1 MIDGLKV
8 RIRGIESADA
18 VVIHKNWNSLE
29 LRTYLA
35 SRTPNSL
42 EEEQDFVKSSWNSKR
57 FGNLTLGIETL
68 QEKKLVGTI
77 GYERMWNLASG
88 SAEVGIAIWEPEERS
103 KGYGSEAMYLLGF
116 YAFELMGLHRLQLH
130 VAGFNKRG
138 IATYKKVGYKEV
150 GRLREAEFIY
160 NKYQDMFFMDI
171 LAHEID
177 YPQELNKKLDIYRRQ
192 AIE

>member
-8 RIRGIESADA
+8 RIRGLESADA

-42 EEEQDFVKSSWNSKR
+42 EEEQDFIKSSWGSKR
-57 FGNLTLGIETL
+57 VGNSTLGIETL

-77 GYERMWNLASG
+77 GYERMWTLASG

-103 KGYGSEAMYLLGF
+103 KGYGTEAMYLLGF

-130 VAGFNKRG
+130 VAGINKRG
-138 IATYKKVGYKEV
+138 NATYKNFGYKEV
-150 GRLREAEFIY
+150 RRL
-160 NKYQDMFFMDI
+160 
-171 LAHEID
+171 H
-177 YPQELNKKLDIYRRQ
+177 
-192 AIE
+192 